1 MKKKIQI
8 ISAFLVMAIWISL
21 AGFAWLQPAKQISAA
36 ERRPL
41 AQLPSFGDGTADKP
55 FTDLFDKYTQDQF
68 PLRDT
73 FRQLKSLFQF
83 YTMQQMD
90 NNNYYAVDGFVAKM
104 LQMGKNQEN
113 QLLLNLDIFN
123 NIYNKYL
130 RPFGCKT
137 YVAIVPDKGYYMYE
151 ESGHLAPDYEKLFNL
166 IKEKMPWATHIDLT
180 QLLTLE
186 DFYKTDTHWR
196 QENLVKV
203 AEKIAE
209 AMKTKVTPFEKYTME
224 LIEKPF
230 YGVYYGHAALPLP
243 AEKMY
248 HMHSEILDACA
259 VYKLEP
265 VVDENGKLTMEF
277 AWTTEPSPVY
287 DLSQLDSEDMYNS
300 FISPNTV
307 GMLRIVNPNATT
319 GKNLIVFRDSFGS
332 SISPLLVESY
342 ATVTLVDLRYADSEG
357 LGNYLNFRGDDVL
370 FLFGTQVLLETPLK

>member
-1 MKKKIQI
+1 
-8 ISAFLVMAIWISL
+8 
-21 AGFAWLQPAKQISAA
+21 
-36 ERRPL
+36 
-41 AQLPSFGDGTADKP
+41 
-55 FTDLFDKYTQDQF
+55 
-68 PLRDT
+68 
-73 FRQLKSLFQF
+73 
-83 YTMQQMD
+83 
-90 NNNYYAVDGFVAKM
+90 
-104 LQMGKNQEN
+104 
-113 QLLLNLDIFN
+113 
-123 NIYNKYL
+123 
-130 RPFGCKT
+130 
-137 YVAIVPDKGYYMYE
+137 
-151 ESGHLAPDYEKLFNL
+151 
-166 IKEKMPWATHIDLT
+166 MPWATHIDLT

>member
-41 AQLPSFGDGTADKP
+41 AQLPAFSDSTADKP

-73 FRQLKSLFQF
+73 FRQLKSLFHF

-137 YVAIVPDKGYYMYE
+137 YVAIAPDKGYYMYE

-287 DLSQLDSEDMYNS
+287 DLSQLDSGDMYNS

>member
-41 AQLPSFGDGTADKP
+41 AQLPSFSDSTADKP

-73 FRQLKSLFQF
+73 FRQLKSLFHF

-130 RPFGCKT
+130 RPFGCKA
-137 YVAIVPDKGYYMYE
+137 YVAIAPDKGYYMYE
-151 ESGHLAPDYEKLFNL
+151 ESGHLAPDYEKLFAL
-166 IKEKMPWATHIDLT
+166 VKEKMPWATHIDLT

-209 AMKTKVTPFEKYTME
+209 AMKTKVTPFEQYTME
-224 LIEKPF
+224 FVEKPF

-243 AEKMY
+243 AEEMY